1 MMKNKSLWKGL
12 IVMLAAAFVMLVMP
26 VQKASAAGTTEGTK
40 LKWGSSY
47 SGSTETSKCYKYAF
61 SLKQSGNV
69 TFVFQVSDA
78 GYAFTSMGKI
88 TVLDETGKEVYKIYN
103 VGDCSLSLD
112 LLAGN
117 YTLRIGMEGGMDGC
131 NFTFTPSFKPSKETK
146 SEHAMAKN
154 NEMGTATSYKI
165 GKSVKGQLALN
176 DDIDIYKMRVTKSQ
190 YLNLTVSSK
199 LRELNINLVNT
210 SGSRNVSISDIEAGL
225 HKYRVFLP
233 KGTYYVKFRGGVNY
247 ATDYHYTGKYS
258 FRTSVTAIPK
268 PTITKTKPDNKY
280 KTMYIRC
287 KKNSLADGYQFQI
300 ARDKKFKKG
309 KKTKQDEYTG
319 MYMVDLKKGTYYV
332 RVRSYVKIDNY
343 GSTPDEYYYSSWS
356 KVKTVK
362 IK

>member
-26 VQKASAAGTTEGTK
+26 VQKAFAAGTTEGPK

-131 NFTFTPSFKPSKETK
+131 NFTFTPSFKPSKEEM

-154 NEMGTATSYKI
+154 YEMGTATSYKI

-176 DDIDIYKMRVTKSQ
+176 DDIDIY
-190 YLNLTVSSK
+190 
-199 LRELNINLVNT
+199 
-210 SGSRNVSISDIEAGL
+210 
-225 HKYRVFLP
+225 
-233 KGTYYVKFRGGVNY
+233 
-247 ATDYHYTGKYS
+247 
-258 FRTSVTAIPK
+258 
-268 PTITKTKPDNKY
+268 
-280 KTMYIRC
+280 
-287 KKNSLADGYQFQI
+287 
-300 ARDKKFKKG
+300 
-309 KKTKQDEYTG
+309 
-319 MYMVDLKKGTYYV
+319 
-332 RVRSYVKIDNY
+332 
-343 GSTPDEYYYSSWS
+343 
-356 KVKTVK
+356 
-362 IK
+362 

>member
-26 VQKASAAGTTEGTK
+26 VQKASAAGTTEGPK

-47 SGSTETSKCYKYAF
+47 SGSTETSTCYKYAF
-61 SLKQSGNV
+61 SLKQSGKV
-69 TFVFQVSDA
+69 VFVIQISNA
-78 GYAFTSMGKI
+78 GYGFTDISNVKI
-88 TVLDETGKEVYKIYN
+88 LDETEKEVYYTYN
-103 VGDCSLSLD
+103 VVSGSISVD

-117 YTLRIGMEGGMDGC
+117 YTLVLDMNDGMSGC
-131 NFTFTPSFKPSKETK
+131 NFTFTPSFTASKETK
-146 SEHAMAKN
+146 SESTMAKN
-154 NEMGTATSYKI
+154 NEMGTATSYKL

-176 DDIDIYKMRVTKSQ
+176 DDVDIYKMRVTKSQ
-190 YLNLTVSSK
+190 YVNLTISSK
-199 LRELNINLVNT
+199 IRELNVSFANT
-210 SGSRNVSISDIEAGL
+210 SGSRSVSVSDIEAGL

-233 KGTYYVKFRGGVNY
+233 KGTYYVSFRGSMNY
-247 ATDYHYTGKYS
+247 ATDYCYTGNYS
-258 FRTSVTAIPK
+258 FRTSTKAIPK

-287 KKNSLADGYQFQI
+287 KKNSLANGYQFQI

-309 KKTKQDEYTG
+309 KKTRQDEYTG

>member
-1 MMKNKSLWKGL
+1 MKNKSLWKGL

-26 VQKASAAGTTEGTK
+26 VQKASAAGTTEGPK
-40 LKWGSSY
+40 LKWGSTY
-47 SGSTETSKCYKYAF
+47 SGSINVSKCYKYAF

-78 GYAFTSMGKI
+78 GYAFTSMDEI
-88 TVLDETGKEVYKIYN
+88 TVLDETGKEVYRIDN

-117 YTLRIGMEGGMDGC
+117 YTLRIGMEDGMDGC
-131 NFTFTPSFKPSKETK
+131 NFTFTPSFKSSKETK
-146 SEHAMAKN
+146 SERAMAKN

-210 SGSRNVSISDIEAGL
+210 SGSRDVSISDIEAGL

-233 KGTYYVKFRGGVNY
+233 KGTYYVSFRGSMNY
-247 ATDYHYTGKYS
+247 ATDYCYTGNYS
-258 FRTSVTAIPK
+258 FRTSTKAIPK

-287 KKNSLADGYQFQI
+287 KKNSLANGYQFQI
-300 ARDKKFKKG
+300 ARDRKFKKG